1 MLKKSEN
8 PEEKPL
14 CNCRSKPN
22 CPLQGKCLVDNLVY
36 QAEVETDKERQ
47 TYVGL
52 SSTTFKVRYGNH
64 KSSFKNENSKTE
76 TTLSKH
82 IWDLKSKGY
91 NFEVKFKIIGRAQS
105 YSPTTGICN
114 LCTLEKYHI
123 LFTPDLATLNKKEEI
138 NNHCRHKLPKL
149 LDKT

>member
-1 MLKKSEN
+1 MVKKSEN
-8 PEEKPL
+8 PEEKTL

-52 SSTTFKVRYGNH
+52 SSTTFKVRYANH

-82 IWDLKSKGY
+82 IWDLKSKGE
-91 NFEVKFKIIGRAQS
+91 NFEVKFKIIGRAQ
-105 YSPTTGICN
+105 T
-114 LCTLEKYHI
+114 YHHQQEFAI
-123 LFTPDLATLNKKEEI
+123 FAL
-138 NNHCRHKLPKL
+138 
-149 LDKT
+149 